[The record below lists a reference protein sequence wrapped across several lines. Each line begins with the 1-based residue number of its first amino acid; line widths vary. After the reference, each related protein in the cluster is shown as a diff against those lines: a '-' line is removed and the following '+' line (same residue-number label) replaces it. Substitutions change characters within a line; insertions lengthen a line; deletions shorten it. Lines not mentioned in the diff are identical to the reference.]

1 MQILI
6 YRSYIYTHFSFS
18 LMADYSKSLKNVQN
32 LNKSS
37 NLKIKFEE
45 FMITVN
51 EFYYQTIYYISGII
65 IIGCSFRWSFIGL
78 AIILLTCFGLL
89 KQFNKK
95 LLGIILILNLTYMF
109 SNYFLILLNIY
120 PIIA

>member
-37 NLKIKFEE
+37 TLKIKFEE
-45 FMITVN
+45 FMITVS

>member
-45 FMITVN
+45 FMITVS

>member
-45 FMITVN
+45 FMITVS
-51 EFYYQTIYYISGII
+51 EFYYQTISYISGII

>member
-18 LMADYSKSLKNVQN
+18 LMADHSKSLKNVQN

-37 NLKIKFEE
+37 TLKIKFEE
-45 FMITVN
+45 FMITVS

>member
-32 LNKSS
+32 MNKSS
-37 NLKIKFEE
+37 NLKIKFKE
-45 FMITVN
+45 FMITVS

>member
-32 LNKSS
+32 MNKSS

-45 FMITVN
+45 FMITVS